1 MTGAGPLMQL
11 RLKTKITLTTAALV
25 LAVVGVNST
34 LYVMNLSRQVIR
46 QAQDRAQLVSR
57 QVFFQAQV
65 ALADAAK
72 AGEAPATDS
81 PEDLRAYVQKAFD
94 ESAPLASTIDAQMGY
109 SPLIYEV
116 SISDL
121 NGSVLVSSDKSLPGK
136 QIPVRAGIDQLVS
149 GSFTNQLKVLYR
161 LLYGPPLR
169 AYEVTYP
176 FQLGPPGHQVPFGS
190 VRVAVQTG
198 LLRASI
204 FPALRSAGL
213 LALAS
218 VGISVLL
225 AAIVSSISLA
235 PLKRITAQLDR
246 ISKGEFDQKPLERHD
261 EFGQVSTKISQ
272 IGMQL
277 RGVREIF
284 SNLRENIDQVL
295 GGLDDGL
302 LLFSVDGR
310 AVMVSPAVERFLS
323 TPADQL
329 LGRRAEDIFPPDHD
343 VREVVML
350 HDGELMPV
358 ASAEVVMSG
367 IDAPARRVG
376 VSVEIIGEGKTRM
389 GTLVKFK
396 DLESRERIGTQLQV
410 SERLANLGRIT
421 AGVAHEVKNP
431 LNSMRIW
438 LENLKASLPPDGDG
452 LPLQAVRILDSEID
466 RLDDVVKRFLDFTRP
481 PEMHQEA
488 SSLKEILEE
497 VIAVERPKFDKAN
510 IKIDA
515 KLANDVPTVLV
526 DKPLLKQA
534 LLNLFLNAAE
544 AMPAGGQLLLLLRR
558 HEEMAEIEIR
568 DTGRGIAPEH
578 RQRIF
583 QLFFTTRPGGSG
595 IGLASAFR
603 TIQLHNGSI
612 EFESEVG
619 RGTTFRIA
627 LPLARQIDSA
637 LSRPRDSGAAVARS
651 V

>member
-1 MTGAGPLMQL
+1 MHL
-11 RLKTKITLTTAALV
+11 RLKTKITLVTAFLV

-46 QAQDRAQLVSR
+46 QAEDRAQLVSR
-57 QVFFQAQV
+57 QVFFQAQT
-65 ALADAAK
+65 ALSDSAR
-72 AGEAPATDS
+72 AGETPASDS
-81 PEDLRAYVQKAFD
+81 PEDLRAYAQRAFD
-94 ESAPLASTIDAQMGY
+94 ESEQLSRSIDAQLDY
-109 SPLIYEV
+109 SPLIYEIT
-116 SISDL
+116 ISDVK
-121 NGSVLVSSDKSLPGK
+121 GVALVSSDKFLVGNAVPA
-136 QIPVRAGIDQLVS
+136 RAGIDQIVS
-149 GSFTNQLKVLYR
+149 KGFINQLKVLYR
-161 LLYGPPLR
+161 LLYGPPI

-176 FQLGPPGHQVPFGS
+176 FQLGPPGHQIPFGA

-198 LLRASI
+198 LLRATI
-204 FPALRSAGL
+204 FPALRSAGA
-213 LALAS
+213 LALIS
-218 VGISVLL
+218 VAVSVLL

-235 PLKRITAQLDR
+235 PLKRITAQLES
-246 ISKGEFDQKPLERHD
+246 IAKGEFDQKPLERAD

-323 TPADQL
+323 APADQL
-329 LGRRAEDIFPPDHD
+329 LGRRAEDIFPPDHP
-343 VREVVML
+343 VREAIKL
-350 HDGELMPV
+350 HDDELEPV
-358 ASAEVVMSG
+358 DSAEVALSVAG
-367 IDAPARRVG
+367 GPARRVG
-376 VSVEIIGEGKTRM
+376 VSVEAIGEGDSRM

-438 LENLKASLPPDGDG
+438 LENLKASLPEETDG
-452 LPLQAVRILDSEID
+452 LPLQAVRVLDSEID
-466 RLDDVVKRFLDFTRP
+466 RLDSVVKRFLDFTRP
-481 PEMHQEA
+481 PEMHQEE

-497 VIAVERPKFDKAN
+497 VVAVERPQFEKAN
-510 IKIDA
+510 V
-515 KLANDVPTVLV
+515 KLDVRLASDVPDVLV
-526 DKPLLKQA
+526 DRPLLKQA
-534 LLNLFLNAAE
+534 LMNLLINAVE
-544 AMPAGGQLLLLLRR
+544 AMPEGGRLYVSLRR
-558 HEEMAEIEIR
+558 RGEMSEIEIQ

-595 IGLASAFR
+595 IGLASTFR

-612 EFESEVG
+612 EFDSEVG
-619 RGTTFRIA
+619 RGTTFRID
-627 LPLARQIDSA
+627 LPLAHQTESP
-637 LSRPRDSGAAVARS
+637 LSRPRDASAAVARS
-651 V
+651 I

>member
-1 MTGAGPLMQL
+1 MQL

-34 LYVMNLSRQVIR
+34 LYVMNLTRQVIR
-46 QAQDRAQLVSR
+46 QANDRAQLVSR
-57 QVFFQAQV
+57 QIFFEAQN
-65 ALADAAK
+65 ALADAAR
-72 AGEAPATDS
+72 GGGGPASDS
-81 PEDLRAYVQKAFD
+81 AEDLRAYVQQAFD
-94 ESAPLASTIDAQMGY
+94 DSAPLSSSIDAEVGY

-116 SISDL
+116 SVTDV
-121 NGSVLVSSDKSLPGK
+121 NGTVLVSSDKSLSGK
-136 QIPVRAGIDQLVS
+136 ATPARTNLAQLVS
-149 GSFTNQLKVLYR
+149 SGFMQQLRV
-161 LLYGPPLR
+161 LYGPPR
-169 AYEVTYP
+169 TYEVDYA
-176 FQLGPPGHQVPFGS
+176 FQIGPPGNQIPFG
-190 VRVAVQTG
+190 VIRVAVQTG
-198 LLRASI
+198 LLRISI
-204 FPALRSAGL
+204 TPALRSAAL

-225 AAIVSSISLA
+225 AAIVSNISLA

-246 ISKGEFDQKPLERHD
+246 ISKGEFDQKPLDRED

-323 TPADQL
+323 TPSDQL

-343 VREVVML
+343 VREAIKMQN
-350 HDGELMPV
+350 GELEPV
-358 ASAEVVMSG
+358 ASAEVVLSS
-367 IDAPARRVG
+367 IDGPARRVG
-376 VSVEIIGEGKTRM
+376 VSVEVIGEGEARM

-438 LENLKASLPPDGDG
+438 LENLKASLPDVDG
-452 LPLQAVRILDSEID
+452 LPLQAVRVLDTEID
-466 RLDDVVKRFLDFTRP
+466 RLDSVVKRFLDFTRP

-497 VIAVERPKFDKAN
+497 VVAVERPEFDKAS
-510 IKIDA
+510 IKLEA
-515 KLANDVPTVLV
+515 RMATDVPNVLV
-526 DKPLLKQA
+526 DKPLLKQGLINLLVNA
-534 LLNLFLNAAE
+534 LE
-544 AMPAGGQLLLLLRR
+544 AMPGGGQLFVSLRR
-558 HEEMAEIEIR
+558 RGEMAEIEIR

-595 IGLASAFR
+595 IGLASTFR
-603 TIQLHNGSI
+603 TVQLHNGSI

-619 RGTTFRIA
+619 RGTTFRIS
-627 LPLARQIDSA
+627 LPLARQTESA

-651 V
+651 I

>member
-1 MTGAGPLMQL
+1 MQL

-25 LAVVGVNST
+25 LGVVGVNST
-34 LYVMNLSRQVIR
+34 LYVMNLTRQVIR
-46 QAQDRAQLVSR
+46 QANERAQLVSR
-57 QVFFQAQV
+57 HIFFEAQN
-65 ALADAAK
+65 ALVDAAK
-72 AGEAPATDS
+72 AGGAPASDS
-81 PEDLRAYVQKAFD
+81 VADLRAYVQQAFD
-94 ESAPLASTIDAQMGY
+94 DSAPLASSIDSEVGY
-109 SPLIYEV
+109 SPLIYE
-116 SISDL
+116 ISVTGVD
-121 NGSVLVSSDKSLPGK
+121 GTVLVSSDKSLPGK
-136 QIPVRAGIDQLVS
+136 SAAARTNLAQLVS
-149 GSFTNQLKVLYR
+149 SGFMEQLRV
-161 LLYGPPLR
+161 LYGPPR
-169 AYEVTYP
+169 TYEVDYA
-176 FQLGPPGHQVPFGS
+176 FQIGPPGNQIPFG
-190 VRVAVQTG
+190 VIRVAVQTG
-198 LLRASI
+198 LLRISI
-204 FPALRSAGL
+204 TPALRSAAL

-225 AAIVSSISLA
+225 AAIVSSISLG

-246 ISKGEFDQKPLERHD
+246 ISKGEFDQKPLEGED

-323 TPADQL
+323 TPSDRL

-343 VREVVML
+343 VREAIKIQN
-350 HDGELMPV
+350 GELVPV
-358 ASAEVVMSG
+358 DSAEVVLSFADG
-367 IDAPARRVG
+367 PARRVG
-376 VSVEIIGEGKTRM
+376 VSVEAIGEGDTRM

-438 LENLKASLPPDGDG
+438 LENLKASLPGAEG
-452 LPLQAVRILDSEID
+452 LPAQAVRVLDSEID
-466 RLDDVVKRFLDFTRP
+466 RLDSVVKRFLDFTRP
-481 PEMHQEA
+481 PEMHQEE

-497 VIAVERPKFDKAN
+497 ILAFERAQFDKAG
-510 IKIDA
+510 IKLDA
-515 KLANDVPTVLV
+515 RLADDVPDVLV
-526 DKPLLKQA
+526 DRPLLKQA
-534 LLNLFLNAAE
+534 LLNLLVNAVE
-544 AMPAGGQLLLLLRR
+544 AMPQGGQLFLSLRR
-558 HEEMAEIEIR
+558 RSEMAEIEIR
-568 DTGRGIAPEH
+568 DTGRGIPPEH

-619 RGTTFRIA
+619 QGTTFRID
-627 LPLARQIDSA
+627 LPLARQTESP
-637 LSRPRDSGAAVARS
+637 LSRPRDASAAVARS

>member
-1 MTGAGPLMQL
+1 MHL
-11 RLKTKITLTTAALV
+11 RLKTKITLVTAFLV

-34 LYVMNLSRQVIR
+34 LYIMNLTRQVIR
-46 QAQDRAQLVSR
+46 QAEDRAQLVAR
-57 QVFFQAQV
+57 QVFIQAQI

-72 AGEAPATDS
+72 AGQSPASDS
-81 PEDLRAYVQKAFD
+81 PEDMRAYAKKAFD
-94 ESAPLASTIDAQMGY
+94 ESEHLASYIDAQLD
-109 SPLIYEV
+109 SKLIYEV
-116 SISDL
+116 SISDVH
-121 NGSVLVSSDKSLPGK
+121 GTVLVSSDDSLTGNL
-136 QIPVRAGIDQLVS
+136 IPARAGISQLTPS
-149 GSFTNQLKVLYR
+149 RITNQLKVLYR
-161 LLYGPPLR
+161 LLYGPPTT
-169 AYEVTYP
+169 YEVVYP
-176 FQLGPPGHQVPFGS
+176 FQLGTPGHESPFGA

-198 LLRASI
+198 LLRQNIA
-204 FPALRSAGL
+204 PALRSAAL

-218 VGISVLL
+218 VGVSVLL
-225 AAIVSSISLA
+225 AAFVTSISLA

-246 ISKGEFDQKPLERHD
+246 IAKGEFDQKPLERGD

-343 VREVVML
+343 VREAVMMQN
-350 HDGELMPV
+350 GELV
-358 ASAEVVMSG
+358 TVDSAEVVLTT
-367 IDAPARRVG
+367 IDGPPRRVG
-376 VSVEIIGEGKTRM
+376 VSVEAIGEGDARM

-431 LNSMRIW
+431 QNSMRIW
-438 LENLKASLPPDGDG
+438 LENLKASLPEEEG
-452 LPLQAVRILDSEID
+452 LPLQAVRVLDSEID
-466 RLDDVVKRFLDFTRP
+466 RLDSVVKRFLDFTRP
-481 PEMHQEA
+481 PEMHQEE

-497 VIAVERPKFDKAN
+497 VVALERPAFEKGD
-510 IKIDA
+510 IKIETS
-515 KLANDVPTVLV
+515 LSVDVPDVLV
-526 DKPLLKQA
+526 DKPLLKQGLINLLVNA
-534 LLNLFLNAAE
+534 LEATPGGGKLFVS
-544 AMPAGGQLLLLLRR
+544 LRR
-558 HEEMAEIEIR
+558 RADMAEIEIR

-595 IGLASAFR
+595 IGLASVFR

-619 RGTTFRIA
+619 RGTSFRIA
-627 LPLARQIDSA
+627 LPLARQMEPA
-637 LSRPRDSGAAVARS
+637 LSRPRDTGAAVARTL
-651 V
+651 

>member
-1 MTGAGPLMQL
+1 MQL

-65 ALADAAK
+65 ALADAAT
-72 AGEAPATDS
+72 AGEAPASDS
-81 PEDLRAYVQKAFD
+81 PKDLRAYVKKAFD
-94 ESAPLASTIDAQMGY
+94 ESASLASSIDAQMGY

-116 SISDL
+116 SIADI
-121 NGSVLVSSDKSLPGK
+121 NGTVLVSSDKSLPGNPL
-136 QIPVRAGIDQLVS
+136 PVRAGIEQLVS
-149 GSFTNQLKVLYR
+149 NSFTNQLKILYR

-169 AYEVTYP
+169 AYEVSYP
-176 FQLGPPGHQVPFGS
+176 FQLGPPGHQTPFGA

-204 FPALRSAGL
+204 IPALRSAAL

-218 VGISVLL
+218 VGVSVLL

-246 ISKGEFDQKPLERHD
+246 ISKGEFDQKPLERGD

-343 VREVVML
+343 VRETVMIQN
-350 HDGELMPV
+350 GELVPV
-358 ASAEVVMSG
+358 ASAEVVLSG
-367 IDAPARRVG
+367 IEGPPRRVG
-376 VSVEIIGEGKTRM
+376 VSVEVIGEGEARM

-438 LENLKASLPPDGDG
+438 LENLKASLPDVEG
-452 LPLQAVRILDSEID
+452 LPLQAVRVLDSEID
-466 RLDDVVKRFLDFTRP
+466 RLDSVVKRFLDFTRP
-481 PEMHQEA
+481 PEMHQEE
-488 SSLKEILEE
+488 SSLRKILED
-497 VIAVERPKFDKAN
+497 VLTVERPRMEKAN
-510 IKIDA
+510 IKIEA
-515 KLANDVPTVLV
+515 RLAADVPNVLV
-526 DKPLLKQA
+526 DKPLLQQA
-534 LLNLFLNAAE
+534 LMNLLVNAVE
-544 AMPAGGQLLLLLRR
+544 AMPGGGNLYVALRR
-558 HEEMAEIEIR
+558 RGETAEIEIR

-603 TIQLHNGSI
+603 TVQLHNGSI
-612 EFESEVG
+612 EFDSEVG

-627 LPLARQIDSA
+627 LPLAHQLEPA
-637 LSRPRDSGAAVARS
+637 LSRPRDPGAAIARS